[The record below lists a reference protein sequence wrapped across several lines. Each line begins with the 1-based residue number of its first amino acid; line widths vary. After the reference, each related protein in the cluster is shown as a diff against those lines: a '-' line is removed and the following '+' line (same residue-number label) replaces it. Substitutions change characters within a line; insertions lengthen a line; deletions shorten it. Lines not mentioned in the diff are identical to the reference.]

1 MPPRGSTLEPPDPD
15 QAGPDGQPR
24 HREIRDAMLL
34 NRGAE
39 IPDYDG
45 VRTSRYSYVQYG
57 TGERELYD
65 LRHDPDE
72 VHNLAGTVRPSNG
85 PSRTGSRSCAAV
97 GVAGVVRPRTRGSRV
112 MGRVAS
118 TGNTP

>member
-1 MPPRGSTLEPPDPD
+1 
-15 QAGPDGQPR
+15 
-24 HREIRDAMLL
+24 MLL

-45 VRTSRYSYVQYG
+45 VRTARYTYVEYA

-72 VHNLAGTVRPSNG
+72 VHNLAGTRPALERRLG
-85 PSRTGSRSCAAV
+85 RRIAQLRRCGGRGCRRSRTGRSPTDPSRRTGMRLDVPRRRAATM
-97 GVAGVVRPRTRGSRV
+97 RSLR
-112 MGRVAS
+112 
-118 TGNTP
+118 

>member
-1 MPPRGSTLEPPDPD
+1 
-15 QAGPDGQPR
+15 
-24 HREIRDAMLL
+24 MLL

-45 VRTSRYSYVQYG
+45 VRTGRYVDVQYA

-72 VHNLAGTVRPSNG
+72 VHNLAGTRPALGAAPRPPDHGAAALRGTRLPSGRG
-85 PSRTGSRSCAAV
+85 PASVPPLTCV
-97 GVAGVVRPRTRGSRV
+97 TRGGSDAPDRPV
-112 MGRVAS
+112 RWSGAATIR
-118 TGNTP
+118 PLR

>member
-1 MPPRGSTLEPPDPD
+1 
-15 QAGPDGQPR
+15 
-24 HREIRDAMLL
+24 MLL

-45 VRTSRYSYVQYG
+45 VRTSRYTYVQYA

-72 VHNLAGTVRPSNG
+72 VHNLAGTRPALEHQLG
-85 PSRTGSRSCAAV
+85 RRSRNFVAAAV
-97 GVAGVVRPRTRGSRV
+97 AGCRQTEDHSVPRPDPGLTARQRLDDARSRAAT
-112 MGRVAS
+112 MRS
-118 TGNTP
+118 LR

>member
-1 MPPRGSTLEPPDPD
+1 
-15 QAGPDGQPR
+15 
-24 HREIRDAMLL
+24 MLL

-45 VRTSRYSYVQYG
+45 VRTGRYVDVEYA

-72 VHNLAGTVRPSNG
+72 IHNLAGTLPGGRAAPRPPDRASCG
-85 PSRTGSRSCAAV
+85 AAGDAVAAGSRTDAGRPLDVLIRPDDAV
-97 GVAGVVRPRTRGSRV
+97 EACCYHAPPQVRRAPIV
-112 MGRVAS
+112 
-118 TGNTP
+118 

>member
-1 MPPRGSTLEPPDPD
+1 
-15 QAGPDGQPR
+15 
-24 HREIRDAMLL
+24 MLL

-45 VRTSRYSYVQYG
+45 VRTSRYAYVQYA

-72 VHNLAGTVRPSNG
+72 VHNLAGTRPAVEHRLARRIAQLRRCGGRGCRRAEDRRG
-85 PSRTGSRSCAAV
+85 PA
-97 GVAGVVRPRTRGSRV
+97 
-112 MGRVAS
+112 
-118 TGNTP
+118 

>member
-1 MPPRGSTLEPPDPD
+1 
-15 QAGPDGQPR
+15 
-24 HREIRDAMLL
+24 MLL

-45 VRTSRYSYVQYG
+45 VRTSRYAYVQYG

-72 VHNLAGTVRPSNG
+72 IHNLAGTRPALERQLGRRISQLRRCGGRGCRQAEDHSVPPPLIPPTPANDWILLAVVLLPCA
-85 PSRTGSRSCAAV
+85 PSGERAPIV
-97 GVAGVVRPRTRGSRV
+97 
-112 MGRVAS
+112 
-118 TGNTP
+118 

>member
-1 MPPRGSTLEPPDPD
+1 MPPDGSTLEPPDPD
-15 QAGPDGQPR
+15 EAGPDGRPR

-34 NRGAE
+34 HRGAE

-45 VRTSRYSYVQYG
+45 VRTKRWVFVEYA

-72 VHNLAGTVRPSNG
+72 LHNLAGTDPALE
-85 PSRTGSRSCAAV
+85 RTLAR
-97 GVAGVVRPRTRGSRV
+97 
-112 MGRVAS
+112 RVAQLRRCGGADCRRVEDRS
-118 TGNTP
+118 VAPLTGWA

>member
-1 MPPRGSTLEPPDPD
+1 
-15 QAGPDGQPR
+15 
-24 HREIRDAMLL
+24 MLL

-45 VRTSRYSYVQYG
+45 VRTGRYVDVEYA

-72 VHNLAGTVRPSNG
+72 VHNLAGTLP
-85 PSRTGSRSCAAV
+85 
-97 GVAGVVRPRTRGSRV
+97 VVEQRLDHRITVLRRCGGRGCHRAEDAPVPR
-112 MGRVAS
+112 
-118 TGNTP
+118 